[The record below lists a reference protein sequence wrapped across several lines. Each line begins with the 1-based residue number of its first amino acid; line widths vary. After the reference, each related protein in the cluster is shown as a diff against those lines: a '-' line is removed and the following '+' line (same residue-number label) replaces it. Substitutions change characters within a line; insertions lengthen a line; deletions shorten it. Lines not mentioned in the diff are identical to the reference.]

1 MTQRAVLVTVVLLLV
16 VIGLLPLLVMFSGSV
31 FVDGRLSLEPYKNL
45 LNSTHQWNLLA
56 HSLVLSTLTAFLC
69 TLIGM
74 PLGILFAKTDMPCRR
89 IFTLLFTVPLLIP
102 PYIMA
107 VSWFNVLGRQGFL
120 ARFISPTV
128 AQTTSDLLFGL
139 PGCVLVL
146 FSTFLPVVML
156 LTMTFLKTINPR
168 LEEAGKT
175 VSAWPGVIKG
185 ITIPMI
191 LPGVVLGSLLVF
203 LMTLAEFGVP
213 NFLRYN
219 VFPVETFTQFAA
231 FYDFG
236 AATAAALPLVIITL
250 LVLLIERIFL
260 REKTYRVQLPSPG
273 RGSIVIGL
281 GKIKIW
287 CVIIVSVLCFLL
299 VVLPLLILLM
309 QSWSFDAYRLALTR
323 AGDSLLRSL
332 TYAAIGATALSI
344 LGFFCGYLIHNRS
357 LPIWRTVD
365 SLTIILLALPSTV
378 IGIGLIFL
386 WNRPATNFIYAT
398 PVIIILGYLAQYSAL
413 TSRITVSTLMQI
425 PPSMDQAAQM
435 ASARWFRRIAL
446 IVVPLARRG
455 LIAGWLVGYIF
466 CLRDMG
472 ISMMVYPPGSDTF
485 PVRTFTLMANGA
497 PELIAALCIIMI
509 AATLLPLSLLIPALK
524 SRRMTL

>member
-1 MTQRAVLVTVVLLLV
+1 
-16 VIGLLPLLVMFSGSV
+16 
-31 FVDGRLSLEPYKNL
+31 
-45 LNSTHQWNLLA
+45 
-56 HSLVLSTLTAFLC
+56 
-69 TLIGM
+69 
-74 PLGILFAKTDMPCRR
+74 
-89 IFTLLFTVPLLIP
+89 
-102 PYIMA
+102 
-107 VSWFNVLGRQGFL
+107 
-120 ARFISPTV
+120 
-128 AQTTSDLLFGL
+128 
-139 PGCVLVL
+139 
-146 FSTFLPVVML
+146 
-156 LTMTFLKTINPR
+156 MTFLKTINPR

-175 VSAWPGVIKG
+175 VSGWPGVLKG
-185 ITIPMI
+185 ITIPLV
-191 LPGVVLGSLLVF
+191 LPGVTLASLLVF
-203 LMTLAEFGVP
+203 LMTLTEFGVP

-219 VFPVETFTQFAA
+219 VYPVETFTQFAA

-273 RGSIVIGL
+273 RGFMIIGL
-281 GKIKIW
+281 GKIKIG
-287 CVIIVSVLCFLL
+287 CVISVSVLCFLL
-299 VVLPLLILLM
+299 VILPLLILLM
-309 QSWSFDAYRLALTR
+309 QSWSFDAYRLAVIR

-357 LPIWRTVD
+357 LPIWRSVD

-378 IGIGLIFL
+378 IGIGLILL

-435 ASARWFRRIAL
+435 ASARWLRRTAL
-446 IVVPLARRG
+446 IVAPLARRG
-455 LIAGWLVGYIF
+455 LITGWLVGYIF

-509 AATLLPLSLLIPALK
+509 AATLLPLFLLAAAFK
-524 SRRMTL
+524 SRRLTP